1 MRDKNMGLKY
11 KLPKHDF
18 KTGGLKKGGLSPS
31 EKEIILGDLIR
42 LWEGRNQMSIVR
54 RRFC

>member
-18 KTGGLKKGGLSPS
+18 KTDGLKK
-31 EKEIILGDLIR
+31 E
-42 LWEGRNQMSIVR
+42 EGRWDRLRDYIGFLSTVRTVAMPIVR